1 MNKLIAKMRYFPD
14 DALVPIL
21 GADLKRIGQKHEVRL
36 TIEDITGP
44 AQEMLP
50 GGVMVENTREL
61 PIEKSTQ
68 TVVTVE
74 ADDEGA
80 FRRCVRELIVT
91 YRGPVPAWGLWGS
104 TALAEAIANELLDQ
118 DDGW

>member
-14 DALVPIL
+14 DALIPIL
-21 GADLKRIGQKHEVRL
+21 EADLKRIGQKHGVRL
-36 TIEDITGP
+36 AKEGITGP
-44 AQEMLP
+44 AQEILP

-61 PIEKSTQ
+61 PIEKATQ

-80 FRRCVRELIVT
+80 FRRCVWELIVT

-104 TALAEAIANELLDQ
+104 TALAETIANELLDQ

>member
-1 MNKLIAKMRYFPD
+1 MNKLTAKMRYFPD
-14 DALVPIL
+14 DALVHIL
-21 GADLKRIGQKHEVRL
+21 EADLKRIGQKHGARL
-36 TIEDITGP
+36 AKEEITGP

-80 FRRCVRELIVT
+80 FRRCVRELIDT

-104 TALAEAIANELLDQ
+104 TERAEIIANELLDQ